1 MIFLKIFFLSLIL
14 SVFNARANSD
24 LNNDK
29 VASTPPM
36 GWNSFDSYG
45 VYLYEDAAISNL
57 EAMAEKLK
65 PHGYEYFVID
75 NGWFGEYTLQEG
87 TIYPAEKHAHDIRI
101 NEYGY
106 FLPSKVYFPNGL
118 KKDSII
124 AIL

>member
-14 SVFNARANSD
+14 SVFNANAD
-24 LNNDK
+24 LGLNRNEL
-29 VASTPPM
+29 ALTPPM

-45 VYLYEDAAISNL
+45 VYLHEDAAISNL

-87 TIYPAEKHAHDIRI
+87 TIYPAEKHTHDI
-101 NEYGY
+101 
-106 FLPSKVYFPNGL
+106 PN
-118 KKDSII
+118 
-124 AIL
+124 